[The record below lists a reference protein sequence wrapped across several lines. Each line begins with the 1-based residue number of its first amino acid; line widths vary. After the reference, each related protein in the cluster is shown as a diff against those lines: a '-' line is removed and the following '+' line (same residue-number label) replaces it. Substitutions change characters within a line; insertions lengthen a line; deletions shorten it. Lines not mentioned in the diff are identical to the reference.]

1 MRSAG
6 VAPEVNLRNSLHT
19 GDEDHKVH
27 NGISVTP
34 QKGLM
39 SSKNF
44 ESEAAILPFHPQELV
59 AGIVV
64 VNSKQEV
71 QHQGIY
77 LAMEGAVSLQLSAK
91 SVGLFEAFY
100 NSLKVHI
107 FTVRKRNCGKVMF
120 LHVFVILFGGG
131 GVCGGGVCMSGGVG
145 GHAWQE
151 DMHVWGG

>member
-1 MRSAG
+1 MLASPWRG
-6 VAPEVNLRNSLHT
+6 CHPLLRRILDPPLIN
-19 GDEDHKVH
+19 
-27 NGISVTP
+27 
-34 QKGLM
+34 
-39 SSKNF
+39 
-44 ESEAAILPFHPQELV
+44 ILPFHPQELV

-107 FTVRKRNCGKVMF
+107 HRPPTKLREGYVFTRACDSVHRGHAWQGGM
-120 LHVFVILFGGG
+120 HVQGGRG
-131 GVCGGGVCMSGGVG
+131 SYMAG
-145 GHAWQE
+145 GHAW
-151 DMHVWGG
+151 WGACMVGAYMAEGHAW

>member
-1 MRSAG
+1 MDL
-6 VAPEVNLRNSLHT
+6 PLVNILH
-19 GDEDHKVH
+19 
-27 NGISVTP
+27 
-34 QKGLM
+34 
-39 SSKNF
+39 
-44 ESEAAILPFHPQELV
+44 FHPQELV

-107 FTVRKRNCGKVMF
+107 TCRMWRVVTCPPGNRQTESQIDMTDNITFQQSDCRKETSVNIRRLSCKSMPLVRRGLTPLVFRVVRRNKYTNAPLG
-120 LHVFVILFGGG
+120 FGG
-131 GVCGGGVCMSGGVG
+131 SR
-145 GHAWQE
+145 
-151 DMHVWGG
+151 